1 MKKALI
7 CLLIAI
13 LLTGCGTPGPEEE
26 HLIRV
31 GFSQVGSESD
41 WRIANTASM
50 TAALSEANGYE
61 LLFDNAKQRQEN
73 QLLAIRNF
81 IQQDVDYIVL
91 APITESG
98 WDDVLQEA
106 KGSGIPVIIVDRRIA
121 VSDDSLY
128 TSWVGSDFLAEGRR
142 AVRWLEEQLQAQ
154 GREQEPLRILH
165 IQGTYGATAQLLRT
179 RALTEAV
186 ETHPNWT
193 IVAQLP
199 GEYTEAKSYEL
210 MRDFLQT
217 GQEIDV
223 IYSENDNM
231 SFGAVRALEEAGI
244 PCGGEGEIMVLS
256 FVRALEE
263 AGIPCGGEG
272 EIMVL
277 SFDAVRRALEFCR
290 DGKISLCV
298 ECNPLHGPRVAA
310 LLQQLENGS
319 TPAKLTFVDELAF
332 DREMLTDDMIRDR
345 EY

>member
-1 MKKALI
+1 MKKVWL
-7 CLLIAI
+7 CLLLAV
-13 LLTGCGTPGPEEE
+13 LLLLSGCAAKGPEEE

-50 TAALSEANGYE
+50 VAALSEANGYE

-73 QLLAIRNF
+73 QLLAIRNY

-106 KGSGIPVIIVDRRIA
+106 KNNHIPVIIVDRRIDVA
-121 VSDDSLY
+121 DESLY

-142 AVRWLEEQLQAQ
+142 AVRWLEAQLVAQ
-154 GREQEPLRILH
+154 GRAEEKLRILH
-165 IQGTYGATAQLLRT
+165 IQGTYGATAQLQRT
-179 RALTEAV
+179 RALTEALAA
-186 ETHPNWT
+186 HPNWEL
-193 IVAQLP
+193 VARLP

-231 SFGAVRALEEAGI
+231 SFGAIRALEEAGI
-244 PCGGEGEIMVLS
+244 PCGGEGEIM
-256 FVRALEE
+256 
-263 AGIPCGGEG
+263 I
-272 EIMVL
+272 L
-277 SFDAVRRALEFCR
+277 SFDAVRRALELCR

-298 ECNPLHGPRVAA
+298 ECNPLHGPRVAS
-310 LLQQLENGS
+310 LLQELAHGGA
-319 TPAKLTFVDELAF
+319 PAKLTFVDELAF
-332 DREMLTDDMIRDR
+332 DRTILTDEIIRDR